1 MTNYKD
7 AASQTIWLGLT
18 QRDDVRLVISPPHDT
33 NTPPDEMVTEKLQLD
48 YLNSSLKSAEE
59 NASPQASAQN
69 SELQP
74 SMIEGSQPQ
83 QIQPSQME
91 SEGENHATRLI
102 DVAHGSL
109 PSFALNDD
117 DPASPPPTHAILSP
131 PPEANRRFAGHT
143 PLFPPTQDT
152 QDPEDYFGAA
162 AFEQAVHDDGDA
174 RTPDADEALQGAL
187 TLPANPV
194 DGTAEHI
201 ELDALD
207 KVLSKIARQQAILR
221 GDDEDVL
228 EPLQERGQSR
238 RGQQKQRADSE
249 PTASATTVPSAHARS
264 STILERQPLPG
275 IKRDSAVAS
284 SDASSDGHPLSQTTS
299 EDSRNM
305 KAKTFVQDGI
315 VFKAGSTNFKL
326 PWGSVPRDHRG
337 SV

>member
-7 AASQTIWLGLT
+7 SASQTIWQGLT
-18 QRDDVRLVISPPHDT
+18 QRDDVRLVISTPHDT
-33 NTPPDEMVTEKLQLD
+33 NTPPGETVTDKLQLD
-48 YLNSSLKSAEE
+48 HLNSSPEPAED
-59 NASPQASAQN
+59 NASPTTSAQT
-69 SELQP
+69 SERQP
-74 SMIEGSQPQ
+74 SVTEESQPQ

-91 SEGENHATRLI
+91 SEEENHATRLI
-102 DVAHGSL
+102 DIAHGSL

-143 PLFPPTQDT
+143 PLFPPTQDA

-187 TLPANPV
+187 TLPANPI

-207 KVLSKIARQQAILR
+207 KVLGKIARQQAILR

-228 EPLQERGQSR
+228 ESLPEQRNSR

-249 PTASATTVPSAHARS
+249 PTARATTIPSMYAGA

-299 EDSRNM
+299 EDSRKM
-305 KAKTFVQDGI
+305 KPKTFVQDGI

-337 SV
+337 SI